1 MSFWPF
7 TNSFNNN
14 SQLQKFLD
22 NIQDYSQVTIDSIL
36 NDVNLSQEL
45 VSELHSIKGNY
56 NNVSNFQFSQQL
68 QQQSGQISLASDSSS
83 SNQVTIQ
90 IDNDSNSITSSNNDS
105 GNNSK
110 DPRGIKLIEV
120 LIQPHIL
127 NGFLDYIV
135 KSVDFFHE
143 LQVKENE
150 ELEKLLN
157 EGSETD
163 DSGTNSAP
171 GEDNGNE
178 ESSEDS
184 NVSESPQNKTES
196 EFKEDKDEEEESHE
210 DKLRRCIQLSAE
222 ILSIDLWIIS
232 NRILET
238 PSIIKKLWSILYL
251 DNLDESSPSVTH
263 VVHILDQLMDTNSVE
278 LLNFIR
284 SRDDL
289 VDTFLNKLEV
299 PMLMDFFLRI
309 IQSDKPDKP
318 TGIIETLY
326 HQNLIPKLIDVLKP
340 DISQFQTS
348 HSIIPNNR
356 LFFKQTAATDF
367 IKALIT
373 ISSNTALA
381 VVVEANIG
389 PNQLTRQLVSP
400 KIINQMIND
409 IMLYTVEDKAN
420 NIKLT
425 NKHGINNCVS
435 IIIELIRK
443 NNSDYDLNCGS
454 YSSLLP
460 THNGEATEVNSYV
473 MFQWLKDFEQNVP
486 SVRDPIFLGDML
498 TIFSDNLKN
507 FNDLMDLEPEL
518 PTNINKDNKIL
529 GFTKFKLSELIA
541 ELLHCSNMI
550 LINSKKIKKIVEIRD
565 KIRDRQVERLH
576 KALNEDITDLSDSV
590 SEISL
595 NEEDFEDL
603 LNGET
608 KDFNKLIDT
617 MDLNEESDVDEPSI
631 SSENPFVCQERDKSI
646 RANPSIGDYLKMKL
660 VDSNILI
667 NIVSK
672 FTEYSWH
679 NFFHNVVFDLIQQI
693 FNGKLNSYNSF
704 LISHLFNSDGYN
716 LTKVIVEA
724 YREDYKLRPGYL
736 GHLILISEEVVK
748 FTSLYKPDLI
758 SPLIVD
764 SINSDEWHWFVN
776 EILLKTREVYNVV
789 LGAETDVGDDEDDD
803 DDDDDHPKSKKNLF
817 GFDSDNVG
825 HLDMGSSYNKSIPKI
840 DEVINE
846 DDDEEEEDIMTSM
859 SSVRIQDMSPKPE
872 QMNDDVLSDDYD
884 EDVGDFSHEGFQENL
899 SESSSDDDDDDND
912 FQNDNKLTR
921 VKKHNA

>member
-22 NIQDYSQVTIDSIL
+22 NIQDYSQVTVDDIL
-36 NDVNLSQEL
+36 NDVNLLQEL

-56 NNVSNFQFSQQL
+56 NNVSNFQFLQQL
-68 QQQSGQISLASDSSS
+68 QQQTSD
-83 SNQVTIQ
+83 NQVTIQ
-90 IDNDSNSITSSNNDS
+90 IDNDSNSITSSNNDN
-105 GNNSK
+105 GGNSK
-110 DPRGIKLIEV
+110 DPRGIKLIEI

-127 NGFLDYIV
+127 NGLLDYIV

-157 EGSETD
+157 EPEVKEPEEPEEPQGKD
-163 DSGTNSAP
+163 
-171 GEDNGNE
+171 EDKE
-178 ESSEDS
+178 EE
-184 NVSESPQNKTES
+184 
-196 EFKEDKDEEEESHE
+196 EFKEDKDEEEESSE
-210 DKLRRCIQLSAE
+210 DKIRRCIQLSAE

-238 PSIIKKLWSILYL
+238 PSIIKKLWLILYL

-326 HQNLIPKLIDVLKP
+326 HQDLIPKLINVLKP

-348 HSIIPNNR
+348 HSVIPNNK

-409 IMLYTVEDKAN
+409 IMLFTVEDKVN
-420 NIKLT
+420 KIKLT
-425 NKHGINNCVS
+425 NKHGINNCVL

-518 PTNINKDNKIL
+518 PTNIKDKKIL
-529 GFTKFKLSELIA
+529 GFTRFKLSELIA

-565 KIRDRQVERLH
+565 KIRDKQIERLH
-576 KALNEDITDLSDSV
+576 KALNDNITDSD
-590 SEISL
+590 
-595 NEEDFEDL
+595 EEEEVDL
-603 LNGET
+603 INGET
-608 KDFNKLIDT
+608 KDFNKLIDS
-617 MDLNEESDVDEPSI
+617 MDLDEESDADEPSI
-631 SSENPFVCQERDKSI
+631 SSENPFVCRERDELI

-667 NIVSK
+667 NIISK

-704 LISHLFNSDGYN
+704 LITNLFKKDGYN

-724 YREDYKLRPGYL
+724 YKEDYKLRPGYL

-789 LGAETDVGDDEDDD
+789 LGAETDVGDDDDDEDEDDV
-803 DDDDDHPKSKKNLF
+803 KKKNLF
-817 GFDSDNVG
+817 GFDTDTVG
-825 HLDMGSSYNKSIPKI
+825 HLDMASSYNKSISKI
-840 DEVINE
+840 DEVNE
-846 DDDEEEEDIMTSM
+846 NEEEEEDIMTSM
-859 SSVRIQDMSPKPE
+859 SNVRIQDMSPKPE